1 LALKVKFDGNDS
13 PSAGPDAPP
22 ASTFSGRRVNRH
34 CVELTNKSQTIRFE
48 VSTDLRTLTMS
59 VRQAGESEPRN
70 ILVFDRE

>member
-1 LALKVKFDGNDS
+1 
-13 PSAGPDAPP
+13 
-22 ASTFSGRRVNRH
+22 
-34 CVELTNKSQTIRFE
+34 VELTNKSQTIRFE